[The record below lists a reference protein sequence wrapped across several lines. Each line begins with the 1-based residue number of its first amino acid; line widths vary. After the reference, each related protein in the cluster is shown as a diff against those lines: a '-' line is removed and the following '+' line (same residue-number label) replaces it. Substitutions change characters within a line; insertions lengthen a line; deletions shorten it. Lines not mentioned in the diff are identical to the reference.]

1 MSLNFQAVLPD
12 DSKNE
17 TKSMVQVTDEIS
29 GECPELESKEQSKI
43 QIFKNEEFGRIRTLE
58 IDGEPWFAATDI
70 AKSLGYRMAS
80 DLIRRIDNDDK
91 GTHLMS
97 TPGGEQTISII
108 NESGLYSAILGSK
121 LESAKRFK
129 HWVTSEVLP
138 SIRKHG
144 AYATETTIDKIIND
158 PDFGIRFSAWLQR
171 EKRAA
176 VPPSNKRFIT
186 VNHKL
191 M

>member
-80 DLIRRIDNDDK
+80 DLIRRIDNEDK